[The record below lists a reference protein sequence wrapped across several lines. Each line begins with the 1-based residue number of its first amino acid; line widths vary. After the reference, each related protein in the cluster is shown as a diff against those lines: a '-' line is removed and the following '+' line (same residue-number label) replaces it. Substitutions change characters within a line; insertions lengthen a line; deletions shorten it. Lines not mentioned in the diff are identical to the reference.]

1 VCSEQTSGKR
11 LDEAKVKRLTGGDIL
26 TGRFMRGDF
35 FDFRPSHLTWVLS
48 NHLPEVK
55 EGGPSFWRR
64 LRRIPFLHVV
74 PEDKRD
80 PEKHTKL
87 PDAEGSAILGWAVLG
102 AKEVLQN
109 GLTEPESV
117 RAATDDYQTSEDSLA
132 LFIRESCARG
142 VLLQCHIPQFRTT
155 YEKHCAE
162 LGVEPLSGKA
172 ITQRLV
178 AEYSVRSAKS
188 NGRRVYKGIT
198 LIAEASED
206 DQ

>member
-1 VCSEQTSGKR
+1 VATSS
-11 LDEAKVKRLTGGDIL
+11 T
-26 TGRFMRGDF
+26 
-35 FDFRPSHLTWVLS
+35 SHQATS
-48 NHLPEVK
+48 PGCCQNHLPEVK

-87 PDAEGSAILGWAVLG
+87 VNAEGPAILGWAVLG
-102 AKEVLQN
+102 AKDVLQN

-117 RAATDDYQTSEDSLA
+117 KQATEDYQTNEDSLA
-132 LFIRESCARG
+132 SFISESCARSP
-142 VLLQCHIPQFRTT
+142 LNQCHTTRFRER

-162 LGVEPLSGKA
+162 DGAEPLSGKA
-172 ITQRLV
+172 LTQRLTS
-178 AEYSVRSAKS
+178 EYGVKLGKSGAK
-188 NGRRVYKGIT
+188 RMYKGIT

-206 DQ
+206 D